1 MKKRR
6 FIALILLFS
15 MFGSGVVS
23 YADKVDDLKKN
34 IAPLTN
40 EIISIFEREKLTF
53 STALKSLVPNK
64 RLRPLK
70 VLVKSSTCN
79 NGIIHFLCLQVLM
92 AHSLLFL

>member
-1 MKKRR
+1 MPAII
-6 FIALILLFS
+6 FTNVDFPEPFLPIMA
-15 MFGSGVVS
+15 
-23 YADKVDDLKKN
+23 KVCWR
-34 IAPLTN
+34 
-40 EIISIFEREKLTF
+40 SREKLTF

-92 AHSLLFL
+92 VRSLLFL